1 MIRIS
6 YAVWYLQRFNIDYW
20 FCYVEEGWAVYHN
33 LSSSSFPPKN
43 VLRFCFI
50 WFHIRNTY
58 CSPSMIIHLS
68 HILSL
73 SFCLSYSLFPSL
85 SLYLS
90 LSICR
95 TLSLSL
101 SFSISSSSLSLSL
114 SLSIKLSLSI
124 HLSLFH
130 SPSLSLFF
138 SRSPNNNDWCDGPP
152 SYCWFTQEP
161 FGTLS
166 IQRNASWACQ

>member
-6 YAVWYLQRFNIDYW
+6 YAVWYLQRFNIEYW

-68 HILSL
+68 NILSL
-73 SFCLSYSLFPSL
+73 SLSVSLILSIHL

-114 SLSIKLSLSI
+114 SLHQTLTLYPSLSLTLLLLSLSI
-124 HLSLFH
+124 CHY
-130 SPSLSLFF
+130 LFF
-138 SRSPNNNDWCDGPP
+138 
-152 SYCWFTQEP
+152 
-161 FGTLS
+161 
-166 IQRNASWACQ
+166 